1 MESSIV
7 AGTAV
12 DVRGEDI
19 MLKAVVDA
27 SNTKEGIRRVL
38 HGTHAL
44 VRQGKVRN
52 PKHEC
57 TSANIFAIS
66 DKQTGATPRRC
77 RRCRCR

>member
-38 HGTHAL
+38 VDVDA
-44 VRQGKVRN
+44 
-52 PKHEC
+52 
-57 TSANIFAIS
+57 
-66 DKQTGATPRRC
+66 AT
-77 RRCRCR
+77 